1 MRGLSHL
8 CASVSVRC
16 AQDQSSFTGVG
27 SIVGAAYIEAAM
39 CQGCGTC
46 AAECPAQ
53 AIQLMHYRDAE
64 MLPKIDALFGQ
75 EIVLATEPLRL

>member
-1 MRGLSHL
+1 
-8 CASVSVRC
+8 
-16 AQDQSSFTGVG
+16 
-27 SIVGAAYIEAAM
+27 M

-64 MLPKIDALFGQ
+64 MLPKIDALFRPQSGVVNSQ
-75 EIVLATEPLRL
+75 MTVASSQIAVDSTQSTTYWLLPKENERA